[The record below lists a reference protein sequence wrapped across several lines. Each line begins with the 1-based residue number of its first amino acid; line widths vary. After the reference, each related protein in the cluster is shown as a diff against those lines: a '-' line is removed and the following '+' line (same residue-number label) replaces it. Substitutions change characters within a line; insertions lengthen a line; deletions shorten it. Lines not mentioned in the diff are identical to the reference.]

1 MIARLKTAVFQPPL
15 FFADFFLFLFP
26 LSGRIFFLPLFSF
39 MIPKSATLSALQTR
53 DLPVLQKN
61 NTRAERIKEAPLK
74 SRLIKSAPLI
84 KSSKCFAFPQTA
96 ALRSYFF
103 SALFSSDPHKKQKK
117 RIEISTR
124 LGKLD
129 EKAYL
134 LARAV
139 DALHQHAFNVGCL

>member
-1 MIARLKTAVFQPPL
+1 
-15 FFADFFLFLFP
+15 
-26 LSGRIFFLPLFSF
+26 
-39 MIPKSATLSALQTR
+39 MIPKNATLSALQTR

-61 NTRAERIKEAPLK
+61 NTRAERIKETPLK

-84 KSSKCFAFPQTA
+84 KSSKCFALPQTA

-103 SALFSSDPHKKQKK
+103 NALFSSDPHKKQKK